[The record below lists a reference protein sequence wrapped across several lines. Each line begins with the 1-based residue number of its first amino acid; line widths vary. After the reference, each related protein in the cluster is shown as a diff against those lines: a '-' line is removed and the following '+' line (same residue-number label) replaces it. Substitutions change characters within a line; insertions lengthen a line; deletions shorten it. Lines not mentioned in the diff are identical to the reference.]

1 MRDHS
6 ILSILSVDAELV
18 ERAAGWLAPYGWSC
32 RGGLEED
39 QAVTHIGEGAAIIL
53 LDGGMGAGII
63 ASTIGKIRDLPGFA
77 AGAPALLYAEA
88 DFEPVGGVSDR
99 IDPPLSEANLVAAIE
114 NWTGPVKD
122 NAYRHEANPPYR
134 MVRLAGRER
143 ASALFSGFARS
154 LAEALEALDEGQNIT
169 RIAHNIAGMAGTMGF
184 AALSKQWSRVD
195 HGDMTALPA
204 AREAAERVLQ
214 TLNNGG

>member
-1 MRDHS
+1 MSDHS
-6 ILSILSVDAELV
+6 ILSILSSDAELI

-32 RGGLEED
+32 RGGSNED
-39 QAVTHIGEGAAIIL
+39 EAVTHIGEGAAIIL
-53 LDGGMGAGII
+53 LDGDMGAALI
-63 ASTIGKIRDLPGFA
+63 ASTIGKMRDLPGFA

-99 IDPPLSEANLVAAIE
+99 IDPPLSEASLVAAIE
-114 NWTGPVKD
+114 NWAGPVRD
-122 NAYRHEANPPYR
+122 HDFRHEDNPPYR

-143 ASALFSGFARS
+143 ASALFTGFARS

-184 AALSKQWSRVD
+184 AALSRQWSLVD

-204 AREAAERVLQ
+204 AREAAERVLE
-214 TLNNGG
+214 TLNKSG

>member
-1 MRDHS
+1 
-6 ILSILSVDAELV
+6 
-18 ERAAGWLAPYGWSC
+18 
-32 RGGLEED
+32 
-39 QAVTHIGEGAAIIL
+39 
-53 LDGGMGAGII
+53 MGAGVI

-99 IDPPLSEANLVAAIE
+99 IDPPLSEAGLVAAIE
-114 NWTGPVKD
+114 NWAGPIRD
-122 NAYRHEANPPYR
+122 HAYRHEDNPPYR

-143 ASALFSGFARS
+143 ASALFSGFGRS
-154 LAEALEALDEGQNIT
+154 LSEALEALDEGQNIT

-184 AALSKQWSRVD
+184 AALSKQWSLVD

-204 AREAAERVLQ
+204 ARVAAERVLQ
-214 TLNNGG
+214 TLNNTG